1 MQGSRVSRGAASGL
15 RGADTRFIHLGF
27 EYDTFCVNP
36 PVYCANLLRSFIVRG
51 GKCVER
57 HLHSEWEAYDI
68 AANVGLVVNA
78 SGMGFGDSKC
88 FPTRG
93 QTVLTNL
100 EATGGTVTRQNK
112 DGSWSFIIPRF
123 LNGGTVIGGT
133 KQPRDSSSEVDPATR
148 ELLLRNAC
156 TIESYTL
163 PSSQAIDTAKVIADI
178 VGLRPTRE
186 GGMRIEAERN
196 KDDSNG
202 VGPSRQV
209 VHAYG
214 AGGRGFET
222 SWGVAELVAELV
234 ADALAVD
241 YAIVRAKF

>member
-1 MQGSRVSRGAASGL
+1 MQVL
-15 RGADTRFIHLGF
+15 T
-27 EYDTFCVNP
+27 C
-36 PVYCANLLRSFIVRG
+36 
-51 GKCVER
+51 K
-57 HLHSEWEAYDI
+57 
-68 AANVGLVVNA
+68 
-78 SGMGFGDSKC
+78 
-88 FPTRG
+88 G

-100 EATGGTVTRQNK
+100 EVTGGTVTRQNK

-133 KQPRDSSSEVDPATR
+133 KQPRDSSSEADPATR
-148 ELLLRNAC
+148 QSLLTKAR

-186 GGMRIEAERN
+186 GGMRIEAEQN
-196 KDDSNG
+196 QADPNG
-202 VGPSRQV
+202 LGQSRHV

-222 SWGVAELVAELV
+222 SWGVAESVVELV
-234 ADALAVD
+234 QNLLSVD
-241 YAIVRAKF
+241 HAIVRAKF